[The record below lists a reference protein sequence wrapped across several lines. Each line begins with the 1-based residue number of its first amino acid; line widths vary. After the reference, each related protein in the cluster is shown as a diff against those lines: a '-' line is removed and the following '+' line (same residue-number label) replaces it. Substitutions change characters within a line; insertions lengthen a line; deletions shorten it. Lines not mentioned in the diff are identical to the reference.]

1 MFPYLPVY
9 IVVKIILQESKNVI
23 PEFLSVT
30 ELGLWHTALSN
41 AESLILPFSVCA
53 YFYFSKFAFLT
64 AAVVKSDPAEETEE
78 GFAPK
83 KH

>member
-1 MFPYLPVY
+1 M
-9 IVVKIILQESKNVI
+9 KIILQEVKKII

-30 ELGLWHTALSN
+30 ECGPCHTLLSN
-41 AESLILPFSVCA
+41 VESVILLSVCA
-53 YFYFSKFAFLT
+53 YFCFSKFAFLT
-64 AAVVKSDPAEETEE
+64 ATVVKSDPAEKTEE